1 MTLTLDDVRNKRFRM
16 ARKSGYEVLEVD
28 EFVDEVEESFAQLV
42 EENQNLKKQVEA
54 LKAAPPVLLRLLTP
68 WLRLRQ
74 FSHPHLGSLLRYR
87 LRCPAA
93 IVVTTG
99 KEASAAVVRLV
110 EMSTEQAE
118 RLVEEATEDANRIRE
133 EANRTAHQLTTD
145 ARTRAERVESE
156 ARVNA
161 ERLQADALS
170 RAEKLDR
177 EIEGRRGEMFGD
189 LERQR
194 DDLTAAVSALRNFET
209 AYRTNLTTH
218 LRRQIETLESGRAEP
233 VDVPEVASVG
243 EKNSNGTPGQPGRS
257 SLSEKMLQASAVVPA
272 TPHAST
278 LCWGTSASWSHI
290 DQRDRARYGGPCV
303 VVTEWRQSRRQT
315 PADITTSSE
324 PRKPTDQ
331 LEIDNHG
338 WKFREKSARV
348 VEESAFAAYCLC
360 VTYPFQPCT
369 KKWGAHDH
377 R

>member
-28 EFVDEVEESFAQLV
+28 EFVDEVEESFAQLL

-54 LKAAPPVLLRLLTP
+54 LKSAPPVAAPAPQTMAP
-68 WLRLRQ
+68 PPTVQPPPPPRQ
-74 FSHPHLGSLLRYR
+74 
-87 LRCPAA
+87 PAPA
-93 IVVTTG
+93 QPMSGTIVVTTG

-189 LERQR
+189 LEKQR
-194 DDLTAAVSALRNFET
+194 DDLTAAVQALRNFEA
-209 AYRTNLTTH
+209 AYRTNLSTH
-218 LRRQIETLESGRAEP
+218 LRRQIESLESGRAEP
-233 VDVPEVASVG
+233 VDVPDVIG
-243 EKNSNGTPGQPGRS
+243 ELKPPESTSNGTAQAGELGGADQPQREEAPSFSGGGS
-257 SLSEKMLQASAVVPA
+257 PSN
-272 TPHAST
+272 TPRLDA
-278 LCWGTSASWSHI
+278 LLG
-290 DQRDRARYGGPCV
+290 DQR
-303 VVTEWRQSRRQT
+303 
-315 PADITTSSE
+315 
-324 PRKPTDQ
+324 
-331 LEIDNHG
+331 
-338 WKFREKSARV
+338 
-348 VEESAFAAYCLC
+348 
-360 VTYPFQPCT
+360 
-369 KKWGAHDH
+369 
-377 R
+377 

>member
-28 EFVDEVEESFAQLV
+28 EFVDEVEESFAQLI
-42 EENQNLKKQVEA
+42 EENQNLKKQIEA
-54 LKAAPPVLLRLLTP
+54 LKAAPPP
-68 WLRLRQ
+68 Q
-74 FSHPHLGSLLRYR
+74 QPIA
-87 LRCPAA
+87 PAA
-93 IVVTTG
+93 PTVQAPQPRQPAPPQTASAQSQSGTIVVTTG

-177 EIEGRRGEMFGD
+177 EIESRRGEMFGD

-194 DDLTAAVSALRNFET
+194 DDLTASVAALRNFET

-218 LRRQIETLESGRAEP
+218 LRKQIETLEAGGAEP
-233 VDVPEVASVG
+233 GEIPDVVRDVKPTESS
-243 EKNSNGTPGQPGRS
+243 SNGISTGQQGEHGGADQPQHRGEAPSYSGSPGSNTPRLDALLG
-257 SLSEKMLQASAVVPA
+257 
-272 TPHAST
+272 
-278 LCWGTSASWSHI
+278 
-290 DQRDRARYGGPCV
+290 DQR
-303 VVTEWRQSRRQT
+303 
-315 PADITTSSE
+315 
-324 PRKPTDQ
+324 
-331 LEIDNHG
+331 
-338 WKFREKSARV
+338 
-348 VEESAFAAYCLC
+348 
-360 VTYPFQPCT
+360 
-369 KKWGAHDH
+369 
-377 R
+377 

>member
-28 EFVDEVEESFAQLV
+28 EFVDEVEESFAQLI
-42 EENQNLKKQVEA
+42 EENQNLKKQIAA
-54 LKAAPPVLLRLLTP
+54 LKAAPPP
-68 WLRLRQ
+68 APQ
-74 FSHPHLGSLLRYR
+74 QPMAP
-87 LRCPAA
+87 PAA
-93 IVVTTG
+93 PTVQAPPPRQPAPPPSQPGTIVVTTG

-194 DDLTAAVSALRNFET
+194 DDLTAAVTALRNFEA
-209 AYRTNLTTH
+209 AYRHNLTTH
-218 LRRQIETLESGRAEP
+218 LRKQIETLETGRSEP
-233 VDVPEVASVG
+233 VEIPDVVREPKPTES
-243 EKNSNGTPGQPGRS
+243 NSNGISTGPQGDRSADQPQRRGEAPSYSGGSGSNTPRLDALLG
-257 SLSEKMLQASAVVPA
+257 
-272 TPHAST
+272 
-278 LCWGTSASWSHI
+278 
-290 DQRDRARYGGPCV
+290 DQR
-303 VVTEWRQSRRQT
+303 
-315 PADITTSSE
+315 
-324 PRKPTDQ
+324 
-331 LEIDNHG
+331 
-338 WKFREKSARV
+338 
-348 VEESAFAAYCLC
+348 
-360 VTYPFQPCT
+360 
-369 KKWGAHDH
+369 
-377 R
+377 